1 MPPEFLWSVVCLAL
15 VLLAGG
21 TWGAYAVWVEL
32 RGIRHQLRKQAAHQ
46 GELVEQQSKLKG
58 ELRGLRQQLGNM
70 ISMLLRA
77 GFKRGPAR
85 DWSDDEAQTTVL
97 GESTETK
104 WDWRTPA
111 DG

>member
-1 MPPEFLWSVVCLAL
+1 MPPEFLWSVVALAL

-32 RGIRHQLRKQAAHQ
+32 RSIRGLVRKLAAHQ
-46 GELVEQQSKLKG
+46 GELVERQHKLTA
-58 ELRGLRQQLGNM
+58 EQRGMRQQLGNM
-70 ISMLLRA
+70 ISMLMRA